1 MNYIRINVKPSAS
14 TYVLVLEVIVL
25 PASLFNAPLLI
36 LILSGKFLV
45 LLAERLDLSSDPLL
59 LYNNNF
65 ISGFVALSFSEIFF
79 SCFLVFFFLFLLHL
93 LLQFD
98 NLPL

>member
-25 PASLFNAPLLI
+25 PAFLFNAPLLI

-59 LYNNNF
+59 LCNNNL

-79 SCFLVFFFLFLLHL
+79 PCFLVFFFLFLLHL